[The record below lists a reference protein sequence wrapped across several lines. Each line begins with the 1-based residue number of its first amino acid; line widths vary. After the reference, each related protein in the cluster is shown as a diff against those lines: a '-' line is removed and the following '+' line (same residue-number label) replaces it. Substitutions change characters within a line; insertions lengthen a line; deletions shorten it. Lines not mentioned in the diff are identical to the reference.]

1 MICSHITKINF
12 TVFERGRFIMTTAM
26 YDFMA
31 PITGKCVPIDA
42 LHSDLLGDKVLGEGV
57 SILPTENTVVA
68 PCDGLIS
75 RVSESNR
82 TVTFLDTEHNL
93 EILMEANTDSEHA
106 SFDLHVRAGE
116 AVKAGTALFS
126 CNVTD
131 IQARGG
137 RVDVSCIVTN
147 LPTKEVHV
155 NCGDVVRGETCIL
168 SCECAC

>member
-1 MICSHITKINF
+1 
-12 TVFERGRFIMTTAM
+12 MTTAM

-106 SFDLHVRAGE
+106 SFDLHVHAGE
-116 AVKAGTALFS
+116 AVKAGTAMYAAESCGERRLFYEPIRRDHHRRRS
-126 CNVTD
+126 
-131 IQARGG
+131 R
-137 RVDVSCIVTN
+137 RY
-147 LPTKEVHV
+147 LL
-155 NCGDVVRGETCIL
+155 RL
-168 SCECAC
+168 

>member
-1 MICSHITKINF
+1 
-12 TVFERGRFIMTTAM
+12 MTTAM

-106 SFDLHVRAGE
+106 SFDLHVHAGE
-116 AVKAGTALFS
+116 AVKAGNALFS